1 MSVLEIKHDLMKL
14 LVETDDAEL
23 LHQVRR
29 YFRELKN
36 TTEVAPPEKSIE
48 TINELIEAAEQ
59 DEGTSYET
67 FKASYKL

>member
-14 LVETDDAEL
+14 LVETNDAEL
-23 LHQVRR
+23 LHQVRH

-36 TTEVAPPEKSIE
+36 TKEVSAPEKSIE

-67 FKASYKL
+67 FKAKYQL

>member
-23 LHQVRR
+23 LHQV
-29 YFRELKN
+29 
-36 TTEVAPPEKSIE
+36 E

-67 FKASYKL
+67 FKAKYQL